1 MAEVKVEWKG
11 EMEFEGKDEK
21 GNTVRMVSGSGPT
34 PMSLLLMAFGGCT
47 GLDVV
52 SILEKMRVRLDDL
65 EIDVKGERSEEH
77 PKTYESIE
85 LVYRIRG
92 DVDEEKARR
101 AIDLSMDKY
110 CSVGAML
117 KNSADVTYRVE
128 ILR

>member
-1 MAEVKVEWKG
+1 
-11 EMEFEGKDEK
+11 
-21 GNTVRMVSGSGPT
+21 MVSGSGPT